1 MNHKN
6 LFSRL
11 IILVG
16 TLTASEIL
24 PANAAD
30 NMPASV
36 STAKQ
41 SSTEIA
47 IKKALGSR
55 ANIESVIKTPYS
67 GLYEVSMG
75 NEIIYTDEKAQY
87 IFMGNIINTSAS
99 VNYTQQRIDELN
111 RVNLSELPLSLAIKT
126 VKGNGKRVITTFED
140 PNCGPC
146 KQLRKNL
153 HEIDNITI
161 YTFMYN
167 VIAETSAG
175 MAKNIWCA
183 SNKEKAWDEW
193 MVNGVTPAATPASCA
208 FQNEKILALGEK
220 LNIKGTPAII
230 FADGSRAPGVISAKM
245 LKEKFASL
253 K

>member
-1 MNHKN
+1 MKHKK

-11 IILVG
+11 FILAG
-16 TLTASEIL
+16 ILSMSEIL
-24 PANAAD
+24 PANASEKI
-30 NMPASV
+30 PTSV
-36 STAKQ
+36 PTTKQ
-41 SSTEIA
+41 SATEIA

-55 ANIESVIKTPYS
+55 ANIDSVSKTPYS
-67 GLYEVSMG
+67 GLYEVRIG

-87 IFMGNIINTSAS
+87 IFTGNILNSSAS
-99 VNYTQQRIDELN
+99 VNYTQQRIDEFN
-111 RVNLSELPLSLAIKT
+111 RVNFSELPLSLAIKT
-126 VKGNGKRVITTFED
+126 VKGDGKRIIATFED

-153 HEIDNITI
+153 HELDNITI

-183 SNKEKAWDEW
+183 SNREKAWDQW
-193 MVNGVTPAATPASCA
+193 MLNAVAPAATPASCV

-220 LNIKGTPAII
+220 LNIRGTPAII
-230 FADGSRAPGVISAKM
+230 FADGSRAPGVMSATM
-245 LKEKFASL
+245 LDEKFASL
-253 K
+253 

>member
-1 MNHKN
+1 MKHRK
-6 LFSRL
+6 LFSR
-11 IILVG
+11 IIFIIG
-16 TLTASEIL
+16 MLTISEIL
-24 PANAAD
+24 PANSQD
-30 NMPASV
+30 KMPASAY
-36 STAKQ
+36 TAKQ
-41 SSTEIA
+41 SATEIA
-47 IKKALGSR
+47 IKKVLGNR
-55 ANIESVIKTPYS
+55 ANIDSVSKTPYS
-67 GLYEVSMG
+67 GLYEVRIG

-87 IFMGNIINTSAS
+87 IFMGNILDSSAS
-99 VNYTQQRIDELN
+99 VNYTQQRIDEFN
-111 RVNLSELPLSLAIKT
+111 RVNFSELPLSLAIKT

-183 SNKEKAWDEW
+183 SNKEQAWDQW
-193 MVNGVTPAATPASCA
+193 MLNGVVPTATPASCV

-220 LNIKGTPAII
+220 LNIRGTPAII
-230 FADGSRAPGVISAKM
+230 FADGSRAPGVLGAKM
-245 LKEKFASL
+245 LEEKLASL
-253 K
+253 E